1 MNTRRWLLP
10 FTHGVDMQAIDSV
23 ISLAESGGT
32 TLVALSLISVPE
44 ARRSRGARLEDIQQ
58 SKDFLEAVKW
68 RASRHQVP
76 VENHEVFTG
85 DVLGSIAM
93 LVGEL
98 GCDSIIL
105 VSGRKHEVLLQAHE
119 LKHLLTEPPASF
131 ILLRL
136 PTPPEQPH
144 LGARILSWLRR
155 SLRQE
160 DKFRLVQEEPEIE
173 DPSPSEWRSIT
184 ESDPVSGKE
193 RR

>member
-23 ISLAESGGT
+23 VSLAESGGT
-32 TLVALSLISVPE
+32 TLVALSLVSVPE

-58 SKDFLEAVKW
+58 SQDFLEAVKW

-76 VENHEVFTG
+76 VEYHEVFTG
-85 DVLGSIAM
+85 DVLESIAT
-93 LVGEL
+93 LVHDL
-98 GCDSIIL
+98 DCDSIIL
-105 VSGRKHEVLLQAHE
+105 VSSRKHEALLHTHE

-136 PTPPEQPH
+136 PTPPERPH
-144 LGARILSWLRR
+144 LGALFLSWLRR
-155 SLRQE
+155 SLGRE
-160 DKFRLVQEEPEIE
+160 DEFRLVQEEPEAE
-173 DPSPSEWRSIT
+173 CPPQSGWRSIT
-184 ESDPVSGKE
+184 ADDPVPGRE